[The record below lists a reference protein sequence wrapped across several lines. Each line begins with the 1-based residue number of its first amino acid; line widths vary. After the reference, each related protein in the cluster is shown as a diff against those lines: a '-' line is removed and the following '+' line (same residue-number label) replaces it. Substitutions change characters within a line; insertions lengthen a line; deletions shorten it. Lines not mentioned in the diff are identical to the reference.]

1 MTLAVL
7 FWVLMIVWLV
17 FGFWSGYVPGQPY
30 SFRAWGGG
38 VLGFVLLAI
47 LGWATFGAPVK

>member
-17 FGFWSGYVPGQPY
+17 FGLWAGYAPGQPY
-30 SFRAWGGG
+30 SPRVWGAS
-38 VLGFVLLAI
+38 LLTFVLLAI
-47 LGWATFGAPVK
+47 LGWATFGGPVK